1 MAELAER
8 PRHEL
13 RGSPE
18 VREAMTQL
26 EKHWEQGEHVVGDAW
41 VDVVDGGLEHQFI
54 NGLYVRMV
62 RLPAGMTFT
71 TKIHKKK
78 HPFFL
83 MSGRCR
89 VVTAE
94 GFEILEGPM
103 MGVTEPGTKRLM
115 HIEEEVVWYTVHRTD
130 KTNPQDVEEEVIA
143 KNFLEVEEGGIMQE
157 PTIHVTERINLKENK

>member
-1 MAELAER
+1 MPKQELQGD
-8 PRHEL
+8 L
-13 RGSPE
+13 K
-18 VREAMTQL
+18 VREAIVNMENLWQD
-26 EKHWEQGEHVVGDAW
+26 GEHVKGDAW

-89 VVTAE
+89 VITDK
-94 GFEILEGPM
+94 GFEIMEGPM

-130 KTNPQDVEEEVIA
+130 KTNPQDVEDEVIA
-143 KNFLEVEEGGIMQE
+143 KDF
-157 PTIHVTERINLKENK
+157 TEIETKENK

>member
-1 MAELAER
+1 VNDLAEM
-8 PRHEL
+8 PKQEL
-13 RGSPE
+13 QGDLK
-18 VREAMTQL
+18 VREAIVNMENLWQD
-26 EKHWEQGEHVVGDAW
+26 GEHVKGDAW

-89 VVTAE
+89 VITDK
-94 GFEILEGPM
+94 GFEIMEGPM

-115 HIEEEVVWYTVHRTD
+115 YIEEEVVWYTVHRTD
-130 KTNPQDVEEEVIA
+130 KTNPQDVEDEVIA
-143 KNFLEVEEGGIMQE
+143 KDF
-157 PTIHVTERINLKENK
+157 TEIETKENN

>member
-1 MAELAER
+1 MPKQELQGD
-8 PRHEL
+8 L
-13 RGSPE
+13 K
-18 VREAMTQL
+18 VREAIVNMENLWQD
-26 EKHWEQGEHVVGDAW
+26 GEHVKGDAW

-89 VVTAE
+89 VITDK
-94 GFEILEGPM
+94 GFEIMEGPM

-115 HIEEEVVWYTVHRTD
+115 YIEEEVVWYTVHRTD
-130 KTNPQDVEEEVIA
+130 KTNPQDVEDEVIA
-143 KNFLEVEEGGIMQE
+143 KDF
-157 PTIHVTERINLKENK
+157 TEIETKENN

>member
-1 MAELAER
+1 MNDLAEL
-8 PRHEL
+8 PTNEL
-13 RGSPE
+13 QGDLNIRK
-18 VREAMTQL
+18 AMVEL
-26 EKHWEQGEHVVGDAW
+26 EKGWVEGEHVVGDAW
-41 VDVVDGGLEHQFI
+41 VKEVDGGLEHQFI

-89 VVTAE
+89 VITDK
-94 GFEILEGPM
+94 GFEIMEGPM
-103 MGVTEPGTKRLM
+103 MGITEPGTKRLM

>member
-1 MAELAER
+1 VAELAEKTR
-8 PRHEL
+8 YSLQGR
-13 RGSPE
+13 PE
-18 VREAMTQL
+18 VREAMSQL
-26 EKHWEQGEHVVGDAW
+26 EKHWEQGEHVKGDEW
-41 VDVVDGGLEHQFI
+41 VQVVDGGLEHQFI

-89 VVTAE
+89 VITDK
-94 GFEILEGPM
+94 GFEIMEGPM

-115 HIEEEVVWYTVHRTD
+115 YIEEEVVWYTVHRTD

-143 KNFLEVEEGGIMQE
+143 KNFLEVEEGGIMHE
-157 PTIHVTERINLKENK
+157 PTHHITERTGEK

>member
-1 MAELAER
+1 VNDLAEM
-8 PRHEL
+8 PKQEL
-13 RGSPE
+13 RGDPK
-18 VREAMTQL
+18 VREAMLNL
-26 EKHWEQGEHVVGDAW
+26 ENMWENDEHVKGDAW

-89 VVTAE
+89 VVTDK
-94 GFEILEGPM
+94 GFEIMEGPM

-115 HIEEEVVWYTVHRTD
+115 YIEEEVVWYTVHRTD

-143 KNFLEVEEGGIMQE
+143 KNFLEVEEGGIMHE
-157 PTIHVTERINLKENK
+157 PTHHITERTGEK

>member
-1 MAELAER
+1 MNDLAEM
-8 PRHEL
+8 PKQEL
-13 RGSPE
+13 QGDLK
-18 VREAMTQL
+18 VREAIVNMENLWQD
-26 EKHWEQGEHVVGDAW
+26 GEHVKGDAW

-89 VVTAE
+89 VITDK
-94 GFEILEGPM
+94 GFEIMEGPM

-130 KTNPQDVEEEVIA
+130 KTNPQDVEDEVIA
-143 KNFLEVEEGGIMQE
+143 KDF
-157 PTIHVTERINLKENK
+157 TEIETKENK

>member
-1 MAELAER
+1 MNDLAEM
-8 PRHEL
+8 PKQEL
-13 RGSPE
+13 QGDLK
-18 VREAMTQL
+18 VREAIVNMENLWQD
-26 EKHWEQGEHVVGDAW
+26 GEHVKGDAW

-89 VVTAE
+89 VITDK
-94 GFEILEGPM
+94 GFEIMEGPM

-115 HIEEEVVWYTVHRTD
+115 YIEEEVVWYTVHRTD
-130 KTNPQDVEEEVIA
+130 KTNPQDVEDEVIA
-143 KNFLEVEEGGIMQE
+143 KDF
-157 PTIHVTERINLKENK
+157 TEIETKENN